1 MLGANSPGICF
12 VCFHTFTLVYRDVKT
27 QENPGQMTCNR
38 AKERALD
45 ISCCLSGS
53 TPKTVQLGHL
63 VLTLGH
69 LALKLTVVT
78 WEVTTEFS
86 LCSLLN

>member
-12 VCFHTFTLVYRDVKT
+12 VCFHTFTLVYRVVKT
-27 QENPGQMTCNR
+27 QENPGQMACNR

-45 ISCCLSGS
+45 ISCCLGLL
-53 TPKTVQLGHL
+53 PRLIVQLGHL

-69 LALKLTVVT
+69 LALKLTVAT